1 MATSLFNRRLEG
13 KMIEI
18 GRLCVKLAGRD
29 AGLKCVVVDILDDK
43 FVLIDGETRRRKC
56 NILHIEPLKDV
67 IKIKKKASQEDIKKE
82 FEKLGLKIRE
92 TKPKQKTER
101 PRKKRKTPE
110 QLRQQK
116 EENKK
121 LKGIFRKKEEKVQKT
136 AEKEAGKGETLEDK
150 AGLAEEKKEEA
161 KQKTRKIKE
170 KEKET

>member
-1 MATSLFNRRLEG
+1 
-13 KMIEI
+13 MIEI

-29 AGLKCVVVDILDDK
+29 AGLKCIVVDILDDK

-67 IKIKKKASQEDIKKE
+67 IKINKKASHEEIKKE
-82 FEKLGLKIRE
+82 FESLGLKARE

-110 QLRQQK
+110 QLRQQR

>member
-1 MATSLFNRRLEG
+1 
-13 KMIEI
+13 MIEI

-67 IKIKKKASQEDIKKE
+67 IKIKTKASHEEIKKE
-82 FEKLGLKIRE
+82 FESLGLKARE

-110 QLRQQK
+110 QLRQQR

-150 AGLAEEKKEEA
+150 AGLGLIEEKKEKVDKEA
-161 KQKTRKIKE
+161 KNKE
-170 KEKET
+170 DNKK

>member
-1 MATSLFNRRLEG
+1 
-13 KMIEI
+13 MIEI

-67 IKIKKKASQEDIKKE
+67 LKIKKKASHEEIKKE

-110 QLRQQK
+110 RLRQQK
-116 EENKK
+116 EEKKK
-121 LKGIFRKKEEKVQKT
+121 LRDVFRRKGEKSEKKT
-136 AEKEAGKGETLEDK
+136 AEKEAGKEETLEER
-150 AGLAEEKKEEA
+150 AGLDGGREEKEPKKSE
-161 KQKTRKIKE
+161 KQGR
-170 KEKET
+170 